1 MYPLQQGNELENQ
14 NPCRPC
20 QPDKI
25 LNDLVTLESTASLP
39 PATSITGKKH
49 HHRRFLPAIQQENK
63 KQDHE
68 DTTTTNSNQHKLKRI
83 LHRDI
88 ERQRRREMANLYA
101 SLRSLLPLD
110 YVKGKRAISDHMQ
123 EAVNY
128 IKCLQKN
135 INQLGSRRDRLMI
148 PPCNLSSTFSFSS
161 GNRSTSADSRCL
173 RDCGAIVRV
182 SQGGDGVEVL
192 ISISSKEETFPIS
205 RVLKMLLGEGLDV
218 VSCVSTATNEIKVH
232 KILAE
237 VTDGRKSI
245 DTLALQHQ
253 LMNAINP
260 PES

>member
-1 MYPLQQGNELENQ
+1 
-14 NPCRPC
+14 
-20 QPDKI
+20 
-25 LNDLVTLESTASLP
+25 
-39 PATSITGKKH
+39 
-49 HHRRFLPAIQQENK
+49 
-63 KQDHE
+63 
-68 DTTTTNSNQHKLKRI
+68 
-83 LHRDI
+83 
-88 ERQRRREMANLYA
+88 
-101 SLRSLLPLD
+101 
-110 YVKGKRAISDHMQ
+110 
-123 EAVNY
+123 
-128 IKCLQKN
+128 
-135 INQLGSRRDRLMI
+135 MI

-237 VTDGRKSI
+237 VTDDRKSI